1 MTYAEINALIKSMG
15 LPVTYH
21 HWQPGKVPPLPYLV
35 FWFDDMQH
43 FAADN
48 VMYQKI
54 LSVQLELWR
63 ATAKILRQKKKWNV
77 F

>member
-35 FWFDDMQH
+35 YWFDDMQH

-54 LSVQLELWR
+54 LSVQVYTFEVLLEG
-63 ATAKILRQKKKWNV
+63 TDEQEGKN
-77 F
+77 